1 MVVELDKLGYR
12 RYILIDIFWLITFF
26 ESASFIGSQVLA
38 NWLLGSDVKKSV
50 VVPSIASG
58 ILVMITIIYITKCW
72 VETPRMAIF
81 KDCRMSFYT
90 CISCDRRIWLLPRAQ
105 PCIRFSIAVFWIL
118 WAPTLVAGG

>member
-1 MVVELDKLGYR
+1 MVWSKKDEVEQLDTQLVS
-12 RYILIDIFWLITFF
+12 LDESFF
-26 ESASFIGSQVLA
+26 GAQVLA

-72 VETPRMAIF
+72 
-81 KDCRMSFYT
+81 DCRVSYT
-90 CISCDRRIWLLPRAQ
+90 YRRIWLLPRAQ

-118 WAPTLVAGG
+118 WAPTLVADG